1 MASSKGNGPWNL
13 VILMV
18 LAVVLAG
25 ALSAEDPDVR
35 KLDSR
40 EFQRAVDERAF
51 ALNPEKVQSATRGED
66 QAAARPQ
73 GLQKPGRSSSSGSG
87 PSPW

>member
-1 MASSKGNGPWNL
+1 MAFSKGNGPWHL

-18 LAVVLAG
+18 FAVVLAS

-40 EFQRAVDERAF
+40 EFQRAVDEQAF
-51 ALNPEKVQSATRGED
+51 ALNPEKVQSATRDED
-66 QAAARPQ
+66 QMAARPR
-73 GLQKPGRSSSSGSG
+73 GL
-87 PSPW
+87 